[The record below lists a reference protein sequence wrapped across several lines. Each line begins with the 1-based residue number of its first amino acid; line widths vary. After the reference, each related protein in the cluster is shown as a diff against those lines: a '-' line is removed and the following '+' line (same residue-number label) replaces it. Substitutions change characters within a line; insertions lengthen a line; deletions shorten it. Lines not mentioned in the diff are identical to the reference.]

1 MRKDSHIKSIKDLK
15 GKRVSAGFNA
25 QKTIARTIPAL
36 LANAGLTYDDVQK
49 VLAPNVSR
57 SAEDFIAGKTD
68 ALFFAL
74 GSAPVKQA
82 AASVGGLRLLPIDDS
97 PDALKRMDDVLP
109 GTYVLDVKPAP
120 NLDGVT
126 GPTKASPS
134 ISPFSPITD
143 VKDDIVYAVT
153 KALHGNKKALVAM
166 FRAMALFNPDKMAK
180 PVKGLPFHPGALKF
194 YKEIG
199 IAPKM

>member
-1 MRKDSHIKSIKDLK
+1 MS
-15 GKRVSAGFNA
+15 
-25 QKTIARTIPAL
+25 
-36 LANAGLTYDDVQK
+36 YDDVQK

-82 AASVGGLRLLPIDDS
+82 AASVGGLRLLPIDDD
-97 PDALKRMDDVLP
+97 PDALKRMDEVLP
-109 GTYVLDVKPAP
+109 GTYVRDVKPAP

-126 GPTKASPS
+126 HEMKVLAFDLTF
-134 ISPFSPITD
+134 FSREG
-143 VKDDIVYAVT
+143 VADDLVYAVT
-153 KALHGNKKALVAM
+153 KALHDNKKSLVAT
-166 FRAMALFNPDKMAK
+166 FRPMALFNPDKMAK
-180 PVKGLPFHPGALKF
+180 SVRGLPFHPGAMKY

-199 IAPKM
+199 IAPKS